1 MLWRYEG
8 RCRTTRSGSLQR
20 AKRRMRRLRD
30 TPTVTIHNDCSAQI
44 PVIRRGLAEPVNSTR
59 TGLSPGM
66 AVWCWLPLV
75 GVIARLKDKGRPEGG
90 LLPCSSD

>member
-1 MLWRYEG
+1 MVRIF
-8 RCRTTRSGSLQR
+8 
-20 AKRRMRRLRD
+20 LRD
-30 TPTVTIHNDCSAQI
+30 RNDRFTSPPAGRNAQI

>member
-1 MLWRYEG
+1 MLVSTGHNRWTSETRPTATSTSALGYG
-8 RCRTTRSGSLQR
+8 RF
-20 AKRRMRRLRD
+20 
-30 TPTVTIHNDCSAQI
+30 AQI